1 MGIKRLLMKKWLA
14 FTLIETVVV
23 IGVIGLVLPVLF
35 TILFVILQQ
44 QSKLNRLQ
52 QVKKNGDFVLSILE
66 KTIKNRA
73 NSIYENTPPTNER
86 CGKGEASYPVT
97 FSDLGGSNFYFLD
110 KDGNWFRF
118 YLTGNKIASSS
129 AGGDIFMITD
139 LTKVDS
145 FDISC
150 DRSSAFSP
158 ATVSVNITISFNT
171 SSTRVEDTASLTYR
185 TRIKM
190 KNY

>member
-73 NSIYENTPPTNER
+73 NSIYENTP
-86 CGKGEASYPVT
+86 
-97 FSDLGGSNFYFLD
+97 
-110 KDGNWFRF
+110 
-118 YLTGNKIASSS
+118 
-129 AGGDIFMITD
+129 
-139 LTKVDS
+139 
-145 FDISC
+145 
-150 DRSSAFSP
+150 
-158 ATVSVNITISFNT
+158 
-171 SSTRVEDTASLTYR
+171 
-185 TRIKM
+185 
-190 KNY
+190 